1 MMAAGAP
8 GTEPLLPWTPRG
20 VAQVDRAV
28 RARLRRGTPACCS
41 MAFDSRL
48 RHMRLGALTRS
59 VACCDNACLSQAWR
73 VGPDSLDQ
81 QSVAAGASTVFRRM
95 ARDLSPTASED
106 EVGSGAEEDGIFPDL
121 DGSDDG
127 AETAGDGGG
136 GAPALSLAQS
146 AAGMSAYS
154 VVYGV
159 VS

>member
-1 MMAAGAP
+1 MP
-8 GTEPLLPWTPRG
+8 TPCLP
-20 VAQVDRAV
+20 
-28 RARLRRGTPACCS
+28 
-41 MAFDSRL
+41 
-48 RHMRLGALTRS
+48 
-59 VACCDNACLSQAWR
+59 QAWR

-81 QSVAAGASTVFRRM
+81 ESIAAGASTVFHRM
-95 ARDLSPTASED
+95 ARDLSPSASEG
-106 EVGSGAEEDGIFPDL
+106 ELGSGVEDEEIFPVL
-121 DGSDDG
+121 DDSDDS